1 METNRGNYVIGQK
14 CDHCLLRNLVTLGAT
29 VCPRS
34 SGRESRGRK
43 LAFRCCPSPESC
55 AIKKRYYQSILIECY
70 PLLGKFYYLLDY
82 GIIVK
87 KIDYMVLINRLI
99 LTYTRYRIL
108 KI

>member
-55 AIKKRYYQSILIECY
+55 AIKKKILSIDIDRMLSFTRKI
-70 PLLGKFYYLLDY
+70 LLDY

-87 KIDYMVLINRLI
+87 KIDYVVLINRLI

>member
-55 AIKKRYYQSILIECY
+55 AIKKKILSIDIDRMLSFTRKI
-70 PLLGKFYYLLDY
+70 LLFIRLWDHC
-82 GIIVK
+82 K
-87 KIDYMVLINRLI
+87 KIDYIVLIN
-99 LTYTRYRIL
+99 
-108 KI
+108 